1 MQQSSYKALMDPKQY
16 CEDKDEAA
24 LLRRAMRAQ
33 RLLYLVMLLLMF
45 LPWLWIWLSGAIRR

>member
-1 MQQSSYKALMDPKQY
+1 MDPKQC

-33 RLLYLVMLLLMF
+33 RILYLVMLLLMF